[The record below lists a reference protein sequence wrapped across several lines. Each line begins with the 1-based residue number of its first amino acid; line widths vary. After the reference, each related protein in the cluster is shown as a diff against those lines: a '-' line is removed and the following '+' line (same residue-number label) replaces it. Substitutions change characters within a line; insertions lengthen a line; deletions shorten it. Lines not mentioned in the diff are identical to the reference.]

1 MMPFM
6 LFINGCFDQRLILG
20 ILIFLDIFSW
30 FVASNNMIGLN
41 SYVFYL
47 FTDSLI
53 ANKIAIIQTQQ
64 AKVTSR
70 K

>member
-1 MMPFM
+1 MPFM

-20 ILIFLDIFSW
+20 ILIFLNIFSW
-30 FVASNNMIGLN
+30 FVASNNKIGLN